1 MKQLVLLLISLTILT
16 NLSYASFPI
25 TENNTCEV
33 LSELDKKSNNDP
45 WYESKLV
52 KILAGIILI
61 IAWPFGLIYLF
72 YLLYTIRKDSI
83 YDWKRA
89 LSLLGMMLIVLF
101 LMLVLIGNAIFSGGS
116 FM

>member
-1 MKQLVLLLISLTILT
+1 MKQLVLLLITLTILT

-25 TENNTCEV
+25 TENNTCEI
-33 LSELDKKSNNDP
+33 LSELDKKSINDP

-72 YLLYTIRKDSI
+72 YLLYTIRKNSI

-89 LSLLGMMLIVLF
+89 LSLLGLILIVLF

-116 FM
+116 FI